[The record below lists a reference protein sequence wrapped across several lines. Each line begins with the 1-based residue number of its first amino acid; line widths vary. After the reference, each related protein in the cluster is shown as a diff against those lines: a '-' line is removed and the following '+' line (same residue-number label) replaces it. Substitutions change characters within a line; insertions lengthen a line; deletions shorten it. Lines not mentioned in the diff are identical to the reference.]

1 MARSDHV
8 FRLEPSK
15 EAPKTFTLSFAEW
28 KKIAPLLRPHR
39 GLPRGLDG
47 LQSVFVVTVKRM
59 KARHVASPLPLGRKP
74 GVSARA
80 R

>member
-1 MARSDHV
+1 V

-28 KKIAPLLRPHR
+28 KKIARLLRPHR

-47 LQSVFVVTVKRM
+47 YQSIFVVTVKRM
-59 KARHVASPLPLGRKP
+59 RAARRGPAAPRTKAGRLGTRP
-74 GVSARA
+74 VT
-80 R
+80 

>member
-1 MARSDHV
+1 V

-39 GLPRGLDG
+39 GLPRVLDG
-47 LQSVFVVTVKRM
+47 YQSIFVVTVKRM
-59 KARHVASPLPLGRKP
+59 KARHVARPLPLGRKP